1 MYFNV
6 SLKTAMG
13 IRRMSSTFT
22 VLLSGPCPSLG
33 YWNKSKGSSC
43 CGVRMRVTMRGRG
56 KNRKPL
62 QKGRNLSIEA
72 IQTVQALK
80 RAPNFEDKQQQVI
93 HSKFSRLLKFDMMAI
108 LRELLRQDQSL
119 LALVVFAEIQ
129 KEHWYKPDVSLYA
142 EIILVLA
149 KNGLFDKVDWI
160 FLELKSEK
168 GRFEAKKTED
178 FNKLLQTLTS
188 YNLIEL
194 TMDCFEPMKEVGCE
208 PDRSTFKLLV
218 CQLESKVEMS
228 LSELIKEEAHK
239 NYGDS
244 LEFIDDQERD
254 VQSENCTPDILDF
267 SWICAGQPNK
277 VILA

>member
-6 SLKTAMG
+6 SLKTAMA
-13 IRRMSSTFT
+13 IRSMSSTFT

-33 YWNKSKGSSC
+33 YGNKSKGSSC
-43 CGVRMRVTMRGRG
+43 CGVRMRVTMRDRG

-80 RAPNFEDKQQQVI
+80 RAPKFEDKQQQVI

-108 LRELLRQDQSL
+108 LRELLCQDQSL

-160 FLELKSEK
+160 FLELESEK
-168 GRFEAKKTED
+168 GRLEAKKTGD

-194 TMDCFEPMKEVGCE
+194 TMDCFELMKEVGCE
-208 PDRSTFKLLV
+208 PDSRAK
-218 CQLESKVEMS
+218 
-228 LSELIKEEAHK
+228 
-239 NYGDS
+239 
-244 LEFIDDQERD
+244 